1 MKIRR
6 CIRPTGAWLQLA
18 CLALCVGILFG
29 CAVGPDFQRPEP
41 PSVAGYTATV
51 LTAQT
56 ASAPGS
62 LGDSQRFVAG
72 GAIPTAWWQELGSA
86 KLNELIQQAL
96 QASPTLDAARAT
108 LLQAQQTYEAQAG
121 ATLYPQATA
130 QAGAQ
135 RRKTNNAPSGQEG
148 GERTFDLY
156 NAGVGVSY
164 NLDIFGGN
172 RRALEALAAQAD
184 YQRYQ
189 FAGARLTLAANVVT
203 SAILQAQL
211 IEQIRANEAILATQE
226 EQLELTRRRLALGA
240 ASQSDVLAL
249 QVQLEQTRAG
259 IPPLRNRLAQTN
271 HLLAVLAG
279 RPPGGG
285 AVPQFTLADFRLP
298 TELPLRVPS
307 ELARQR
313 PDIQASEALLH
324 AANAQY
330 GAVLAK
336 QYPRI
341 TLSADLGW
349 QALTLGSLFG
359 SGALVWGLAGQLAQP
374 LFNAGL
380 PAEARA
386 AEAAF
391 AAAEANYR
399 QTVLQALRNVADVL
413 GALDNDAQS
422 LAAQAA
428 ADKAAQESL
437 HLTRQGYA
445 LGAVGYLQLLIAQQQ
460 AQQAAIGLISARS
473 QRLADT
479 VALYQSMGGGWT
491 HDEAIVKPSKL
502 PRAEAAEGSKHP

>member
-1 MKIRR
+1 MKSKRRNHALGIRR
-6 CIRPTGAWLQLA
+6 QAA
-18 CLALCVGILFG
+18 CLVLGTVILTG
-29 CAVGPDFQRPEP
+29 CAVGPDFRRPEP
-41 PSVAGYTATV
+41 PKVSGYTATA
-51 LTAQT
+51 LPAQT

-62 LGDSQRFVAG
+62 LGDAQRFVHG
-72 GAIPTAWWQELGSA
+72 GAIPVDWWQALGSA
-86 KLNELIQQAL
+86 KLNELIRQAL

-108 LLQAQQTYEAQAG
+108 LLQARETYEAQAG
-121 ATLYPQATA
+121 GTQYPQATA

-164 NLDIFGGN
+164 HLDIFGGN
-172 RRALEALAAQAD
+172 RRALEAFAAQAD

-211 IEQIRANEAILATQE
+211 TEQILAGEAILATQE

-240 ASQSDVLAL
+240 ASQNDVAAL
-249 QVQLEQTRAG
+249 QVQMEQSRAA
-259 IPPLRNRLAQTN
+259 IPPLRNRLAQTD

-298 TELPLRVPS
+298 TELPLSVPS

-359 SGALVWGLAGQLAQP
+359 SGALVWGLAGQVAQP

-399 QTVLQALRNVADVL
+399 QTVLSALRNVADVL
-413 GALDNDAQS
+413 RALENDAQT

-428 ADKAAQESL
+428 ADQAAQESL

-445 LGAVGYLQLLIAQQQ
+445 LGTISYLQLLIAQQQ
-460 AQQAAIGLISARS
+460 AQQTATGLISARS
-473 QRLADT
+473 LRLADT
-479 VALYQSMGGGWT
+479 VALYQSMGGGWA
-491 HDEAIVKPSKL
+491 HDEAIVK
-502 PRAEAAEGSKHP
+502 

>member
-1 MKIRR
+1 MKTLRR
-6 CIRPTGAWLQLA
+6 IRPTGAWLQLA
-18 CLALCVGILFG
+18 CLALCAGVPAG
-29 CAVGPDFQRPEP
+29 CAVGPDFKRPEP
-41 PSVAGYTATV
+41 PAVSGYTATA
-51 LTAQT
+51 LPAQT

-62 LGDSQRFVAG
+62 LGDAQRFVAG
-72 GAIPTAWWQELGSA
+72 GTIPVDWWQELGSA
-86 KLNELIQQAL
+86 KLNELIQQAM
-96 QASPTLDAARAT
+96 QASPTLDAAWAT
-108 LLQAQQTYEAQAG
+108 LRQAQQTYETQAG
-121 ATLYPQATA
+121 STLYPQATG
-130 QAGAQ
+130 QMGAQ
-135 RRKTNNAPSGQEG
+135 RQRTNNAPSGQEG
-148 GERTFDLY
+148 GERTFNLY

-164 NLDIFGGN
+164 NLDLFGGN
-172 RRALEALAAQAD
+172 RRALEALAAQSD

-189 FAGARLTLAANVVT
+189 FEGARLTLAANVVT

-211 IEQIRANEAILATQE
+211 TEQIRANEAILATQE

-240 ASQSDVLAL
+240 ASQNDVLAL
-249 QVQLEQTRAG
+249 QTQVEQSRAA
-259 IPPLRNRLAQTN
+259 IPPLRNRLEQTN
-271 HLLAVLAG
+271 HLLAVLVG
-279 RPPGGG
+279 RPPGSG

-330 GAVLAK
+330 GTAVSK
-336 QYPRI
+336 KYPRI
-341 TLSADLGW
+341 TLSADIGF
-349 QALTLGSLFG
+349 QALTAASLFG

-413 GALDNDAQS
+413 RALDNDAQT

-428 ADKAAQESL
+428 ADQAAQESL

-445 LGAVGYLQLLIAQQQ
+445 LGAVSYLQLLIAQQQ
-460 AQQAAIGLISARS
+460 AQQTATGLISARS

-479 VALYQSMGGGWT
+479 VALYQSMGGGWS
-491 HDEAIVKPSKL
+491 HDEAIVKPNTL
-502 PRAEAAEGSKHP
+502 HRAEAAEGSKHP